1 MSSNNRARVFF
12 GGMFALV
19 SRDAH
24 PLNPALSVEA
34 RREVYLCLL
43 SVWKP
48 RPTACDKAYFCHD
61 KFGASETWRDV
72 FISRNRIGKTR
83 AKKEGKRRTR
93 EEGGDGQGEGRRE
106 RGRKS
111 DTEVSPMKRG
121 KEAPRKTEG
130 ERIAFLEIPVS
141 LLRRERT
148 PCLDCIKRVTGDIC

>member
-48 RPTACDKAYFCHD
+48 R
-61 KFGASETWRDV
+61 
-72 FISRNRIGKTR
+72 R
-83 AKKEGKRRTR
+83 A
-93 EEGGDGQGEGRRE
+93 
-106 RGRKS
+106 
-111 DTEVSPMKRG
+111 
-121 KEAPRKTEG
+121 
-130 ERIAFLEIPVS
+130 
-141 LLRRERT
+141 
-148 PCLDCIKRVTGDIC
+148 IKRIFVTTNLERLRLGATFLFREIA

>member
-1 MSSNNRARVFF
+1 MYKCPVIIALAIFF

-48 RPTACDKAYFCHD
+48 RLTACDKAYFCHD

-83 AKKEGKRRTR
+83 AKKKGKRRTR
-93 EEGGDGQGEGRRE
+93 EEGETDKGRDDERGGEKVIQKCLRWKEGRKLLERQRARE
-106 RGRKS
+106 LRSSRS
-111 DTEVSPMKRG
+111 RCLFY
-121 KEAPRKTEG
+121 AAN
-130 ERIAFLEIPVS
+130 ER
-141 LLRRERT
+141 
-148 PCLDCIKRVTGDIC
+148 RV